1 MADHAAMRKKLGTV
15 VAWVLAT
22 LASIALATSA
32 VGSVRNEV
40 TNQPSP
46 LRATA
51 ATVAQPEPAVTT
63 VGPTTAPSSTV
74 TSTSSSST
82 TVTSLQ
88 PGTTATSTTSES
100 PQNATSSTTT
110 AVSPTTT
117 TAPPTTTTLPP
128 TTTTAAPDSDYF
140 ETVQLIGGWVRLRV
154 SGDDVF
160 LAGSVPSPGF
170 SMEIKED
177 GPGAVVVE
185 FESDSHESTLHAEV
199 ENGELDIETDE
210 DEES

>member
-1 MADHAAMRKKLGTV
+1 MRKKLGPALGWV
-15 VAWVLAT
+15 VAT

-51 ATVAQPEPAVTT
+51 ETVAQLDPATTT
-63 VGPTTAPSSTV
+63 VGPSGAPSTSAGSTTSSEATTVPSTTAA
-74 TSTSSSST
+74 TSTSSST
-82 TVTSLQ
+82 TTEAV
-88 PGTTATSTTSES
+88 
-100 PQNATSSTTT
+100 QNATSSTTT
-110 AVSPTTT
+110 TST
-117 TAPPTTTTLPP
+117 TAPPTTTTVPP
-128 TTTTAAPDSDYF
+128 TTSSTTTTAAPDDDYF

-154 SGDDVF
+154 SGDKVF

-177 GPGAVVVE
+177 GPNSVVVE
-185 FESDSHESTLHAEV
+185 FESDSHESKLHAEV
-199 ENGELDIETDE
+199 EDGELDIETDE
-210 DEES
+210 DEEH